1 MCLNMDRNTIWGSA
15 GGMVF
20 ENDKSWDAQ
29 DRFNWVHKTTDEVF
43 KSAGNSLVGGGD
55 QIGVFNPL
63 NWKRNDP
70 VALRLPAG
78 KSLEGTECEAPG
90 SVRMDP
96 RSHQAIQMSTISVG
110 GEWTKK

>member
-20 ENDKSWDAQ
+20 ENDLGK
-29 DRFNWVHKTTDEVF
+29 
-43 KSAGNSLVGGGD
+43 
-55 QIGVFNPL
+55 
-63 NWKRNDP
+63 
-70 VALRLPAG
+70 LPQPF
-78 KSLEGTECEAPG
+78 TG